1 MFQTE
6 ALALLFSF
14 FISFFNIHIGVRF
27 LWTMEPETR
36 ISQTLAQ
43 LGVVLKFSPT
53 GRG

>member
-14 FISFFNIHIGVRF
+14 FITFFNIHIGVRF

-43 LGVVLKFSPT
+43 LGVALKFSST
-53 GRG
+53 GRS